1 MRVWPVCY
9 VLCAMVCVLC
19 PAQALCGFL
28 YEDEQ
33 NIIKEFEDDCSS
45 QMRKVCDACCA
56 NVQMHIYIYIYV

>member
-1 MRVWPVCY
+1 
-9 VLCAMVCVLC
+9 MVCVLC

-45 QMRKVCDACCA
+45 QMRKVYDACCT
-56 NVQMHIYIYIYV
+56 NVQIYIYLYIYV